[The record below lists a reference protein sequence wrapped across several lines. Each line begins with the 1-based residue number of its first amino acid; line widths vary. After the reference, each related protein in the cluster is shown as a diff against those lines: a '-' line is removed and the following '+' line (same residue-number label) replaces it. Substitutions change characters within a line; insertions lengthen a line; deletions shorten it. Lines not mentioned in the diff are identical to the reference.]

1 MYVYNIVQND
11 KNRKGG
17 GIACYIRNNICF
29 NLKARLSNNIEQGTI
44 QKKSVS
50 GSQTLPLVIFD
61 RKCLLF
67 QK

>member
-1 MYVYNIVQND
+1 MDVYNIVQND

-29 NLKARLSNNIEQGTI
+29 NLKACLSNNIEQGTI
-44 QKKSVS
+44 QMKSLS
-50 GSQTLPLVIFD
+50 GRQTPPLVIFD
-61 RKCLLF
+61 RKCPLF